1 MALTMP
7 ELVELVLDHCNSQ
20 HKLYRICLINKT
32 FSEAAIPHL
41 YRSLI
46 VGQGFTGR
54 RAFRAETTS
63 LGLSAR
69 YWSHEFTTSL
79 VVRAPHIREL
89 SLGFPQTQA
98 TVALLSAATRL
109 VSLTL
114 FLGKASEDLTGPS
127 DNVTCDL
134 LKAIP
139 PGLEYL
145 DLIVSPGD
153 HDAATFR
160 YLLDHVPASLAPS
173 SLGLQG
179 INDAKLAVV
188 ATERLGRRLVTY
200 NMLGRNFDGK
210 EPLPYP
216 QCRDLFASL
225 PKLTR
230 LASSINIAL
239 DERTINLLPQS
250 LQYCEWEPSSLD
262 CFYTFLKA
270 LANPSFLPLLRGS
283 PYVDTDYAR
292 DYAPVPQFAT
302 VSQAEDALRLAIA
315 GLEARPHCQIV
326 EGDFDAWE
334 ETILLFFPE
343 HEEME
348 SEID

>member
-1 MALTMP
+1 MVT
-7 ELVELVLDHCNSQ
+7 Q
-20 HKLYRICLINKT
+20 
-32 FSEAAIPHL
+32 
-41 YRSLI
+41 
-46 VGQGFTGR
+46 
-54 RAFRAETTS
+54 
-63 LGLSAR
+63 
-69 YWSHEFTTSL
+69 FTTSL

-114 FLGKASEDLTGPS
+114 FLGKASEDPAGPS
-127 DNVTCDL
+127 GNVTCDL
-134 LKAIP
+134 LKSIP
-139 PGLEYL
+139 SGLEYL
-145 DLIVSPGD
+145 DLIVNPGD
-153 HDAATFR
+153 HDAVTFR

-188 ATERLGRRLVTY
+188 GTERLGRRLVTL

-216 QCRDLFASL
+216 KCRDLFASL

-230 LASSINIAL
+230 LASSINIGL
-239 DERTINLLPQS
+239 DDQFVNLLPQS

-270 LANPSFLPLLRGS
+270 LANSAFLPLLRRA
-283 PYVDTDYAR
+283 PDVDTNYA
-292 DYAPVPQFAT
+292 AVFTPPPPFT
-302 VSQAEDALRLAIA
+302 NVSQAINTLHLAVS
-315 GLEARPHCQIV
+315 GLEARPHCETT
-326 EGDFDAWE
+326 EGDFDHWE
-334 ETILLFFPE
+334 ETVLQYF
-343 HEEME
+343 HEEVQVEADWENE
-348 SEID
+348 SDAFGAVGSPEAAGGDTSHSGDSGEEGFDE